1 MNINEIIRR
10 ANEQGTGIRIANVQN
25 VDPTTRTVELA
36 FSSTAQI
43 DRWFGGEILGH
54 DKGEVRLDRLNDGG
68 PLLMDH
74 NWTDQIGVVESARI
88 DDDGVGRATVRFSKA
103 PRAQEIFQDVQD
115 GIRRHV
121 SVGYT
126 VHALKLISDDD
137 EDGPVYRVTDWEP
150 TEISMVSVPADNSV
164 GVGRNLSHSGVK
176 TGGEI
181 GNNDPAE
188 TGKKQTGEKR
198 MPGTTT
204 TPEPTAPATIPAQ
217 PVRANEGEMNTAH
230 QANENRMKNIL
241 DLGRQYGANDL
252 AIEHAMNPNGS
263 VESLQ
268 RALLERQKGT
278 QPMPSSTSDIGMT
291 KRDLGNFSILRA
303 VRALANPHDKRAQDA
318 AGFEMEISQEAAKK
332 QAQRDGKGIII
343 PSDVLRHNLSDG
355 ASMFRDGSGTMNT
368 GSNGQTGPGSTGAN
382 TVQTSVL
389 AGSYID
395 ILRNKAVFVRGA
407 RMLGGL
413 VGNISIPKQ
422 TAATKGYWIGE
433 GDDATFSA
441 MDFGAVELKP
451 KTAAANTVIT
461 RRLLE
466 QSSMDVEMLVRSD
479 LAKQMALTIDYS
491 GYYGTGG
498 ENTPLGLANFK
509 GISGIEF
516 AGPQPTWQ
524 ELVELETLIAE
535 KNADVDSMRFKAR
548 PSFRGYAKTALKF
561 NVNGSQII
569 WEEGG
574 TVNGY
579 PVDVTNQVEQGDL
592 FFGNFGDVLMGMWGG
607 LELIV
612 DPYTRSTAGNVVLTT
627 FHDIDWQFR
636 RTESFIYAK
645 GGSGSTTQTTAQTA
659 PATSAGKSGD

>member
-10 ANEQGTGIRIANVQN
+10 ANEQGTGKRIASVQS
-25 VDPTTRTVELA
+25 VDPATRTVELA
-36 FSSTAQI
+36 FSSTAQVE
-43 DRWFGGEILGH
+43 RWFGGEILGH
-54 DKGEVRLDRLNDGG
+54 EKGEVRLDRLNDGG

-74 NWTDQIGVVESARI
+74 DWTDQIGVVESARI
-88 DDDGVGRATVRFSKA
+88 DDDGVGRATVRFSRA
-103 PRAQEIFQDVQD
+103 PRAEEVFQDVQD

-121 SVGYT
+121 SVGYA
-126 VHALKLISDDD
+126 VHAMKLASESD
-137 EDGPVYRVTDWEP
+137 ETSPVYRVTDWEP
-150 TEISMVSVPADNSV
+150 TEISLVSVPADHSV
-164 GVGRNLSHSGVK
+164 GIGRGLSHSGVK

-181 GNNDPAE
+181 GNNDPARTE
-188 TGKKQTGEKR
+188 TGTEKTGENR
-198 MPGTTT
+198 MPTTPT
-204 TPEPTAPATIPAQ
+204 TPEPNAPAPTPAQ
-217 PVRANEGEMNTAH
+217 PVRDPEGER
-230 QANENRMKNIL
+230 QAAMQAERNRVKAIL
-241 DLGRQYGANDL
+241 DLGRQFQATEL
-252 AIEHAMNPNGS
+252 AAEHAANPDGT

-268 RALLERQKGT
+268 RALLERQGKT
-278 QPMPSSTSDIGMT
+278 VPVPSATSDVGMT
-291 KRDLGNFSILRA
+291 QKDLRNYSILRA
-303 VRALANPHDKRAQDA
+303 VRGMVSQDRRAKDA
-318 AGFEMEISQEAAKK
+318 AGFEMEVSQEAAKH
-332 QAQRDGKGIII
+332 QTQRSSDGIII
-343 PSDVLRHNLSDG
+343 PSDVLRHNPSDG
-355 ASMFRDGSGTMNT
+355 FSMFRDGSGTMNT
-368 GSNGQTGPGSTGAN
+368 GSNGQTGPGSSGAA
-382 TVQTSVL
+382 TIQTTVL

-395 ILRNKAVFVRGA
+395 ILRNKAVFARGA

-413 VGNISIPKQ
+413 VGNISIPRQ
-422 TAATKGYWIGE
+422 AAATKGYWIGE
-433 GDDATFSA
+433 GDDAIFSA
-441 MDFGAVELKP
+441 MDFGSVELSP

-466 QSSMDVEMLVRSD
+466 QSSMDVEMLVRAD

-498 ENTPLGLANFK
+498 KNQPLGLANFA
-509 GISGIEF
+509 GIGGMTF

-569 WEEGG
+569 WEDGG

-579 PVDVTNQVEQGDL
+579 PVDVTNQVAPGDL

-612 DPYTRSTAGNVVLTT
+612 DPYSRSTAANVVLTT
-627 FHDIDWQFR
+627 FQDIDWQFR

-645 GGSGSTTQTTAQTA
+645 GGSGASTQ
-659 PATSAGKSGD
+659 PASSGGSGKSGS

>member
-10 ANEQGTGIRIANVQN
+10 ANEQGTGKRIASVQS
-25 VDPTTRTVELA
+25 VDPATRTVELA
-36 FSSTAQI
+36 FSSTAQVE
-43 DRWFGGEILGH
+43 RWFGGEILGH
-54 DKGEVRLDRLNDGG
+54 EKGEVRLDRLNDGG

-74 NWTDQIGVVESARI
+74 DWTDQIGVVESARI
-88 DDDGVGRATVRFSKA
+88 DDDGVGRATVRFSRA
-103 PRAQEIFQDVQD
+103 PRAEEVFQDVQD

-121 SVGYT
+121 SVGYA
-126 VHALKLISDDD
+126 VHAMKLASESD
-137 EDGPVYRVTDWEP
+137 ETSPVYRVTDWEP
-150 TEISMVSVPADNSV
+150 TEISLVSVPADHSV
-164 GVGRNLSHSGVK
+164 GIGRGLSHSGVK

-181 GNNDPAE
+181 GDNDPAMTE
-188 TGKKQTGEKR
+188 TGTEKTGENR
-198 MPGTTT
+198 MPGTNT
-204 TPEPTAPATIPAQ
+204 TPEPNNTPTNTTPAQ
-217 PVRANEGEMNTAH
+217 PVRDHEGER
-230 QANENRMKNIL
+230 QAAMQAERNRVNGIL
-241 DLGRQYGANDL
+241 DLGRQYGATDL
-252 AIEHAMNPNGS
+252 AFEHARNPNGS

-268 RALLERQKGT
+268 RALLERQKGS
-278 QPMPSSTSDIGMT
+278 QPVPSATSDVGMT

-303 VRALANPHDKRAQDA
+303 VRALSNPHDRRAQDA
-318 AGFEMEISQEAAKK
+318 AGFEMEVSQEAAKK

-343 PSDVLRHNLSDG
+343 PSDVLRHNPSG
-355 ASMFRDGSGTMNT
+355 GFSMFRDGSGTMNT
-368 GSNGQTGPGSTGAN
+368 GSNGQTGPGSTGGS

-395 ILRNKAVFVRGA
+395 ILRNKAVFARGA

-422 TAATKGYWIGE
+422 AAATKGYWIGE

-466 QSSMDVEMLVRSD
+466 QSSVDVEMLVRAD

-498 ENTPLGLANFK
+498 ENTPLGLANFQ
-509 GISGIEF
+509 GIGGMTF

-548 PSFRGYAKTALKF
+548 ASFRGYAKTALKF

-569 WEEGG
+569 WEDGG

-579 PVDVTNQVEQGDL
+579 PVDVTNQVSPGDL

-627 FHDIDWQFR
+627 FQDIDWQFR

-645 GGSGSTTQTTAQTA
+645 GGSGAPTQ
-659 PATSAGKSGD
+659 PASSGGSSKSGS

>member
-10 ANEQGTGIRIANVQN
+10 ANEKGTGVRIANVQS
-25 VDPTTRTVELA
+25 VDPAARTVDLA

-54 DKGEVRLDRLNDGG
+54 DAGEVRLDRLNDGG

-74 NWTDQIGVVESARI
+74 DWTDQIGVVDNARI
-88 DDDGVGRATVRFSKA
+88 DTDGVGRATVRFSKA
-103 PRAQEIFQDVQD
+103 PRAQEIFQDVHD

-126 VHALKLISDDD
+126 VKAMKLISDD
-137 EDGPVYRVTDWEP
+137 ENGPVYRVTDWEP
-150 TEISMVSVPADNSV
+150 TEISLVSVPADNSV
-164 GVGRNLSHSGVK
+164 GVGRSLSHSGVK

-181 GNNDPAE
+181 GNNDLAE
-188 TGKKQTGEKR
+188 TGSKKTGENR
-198 MPGTTT
+198 MPTTPT
-204 TPEPTAPATIPAQ
+204 TPEPNAPATNTAPAQ
-217 PVRANEGEMNTAH
+217 PVQGHEGERNAAM
-230 QANENRMKNIL
+230 QDERNRVNSIL
-241 DLGRQYGANDL
+241 DLGRQFNAADL
-252 AIEHAMNPNGS
+252 AAEHARNPAGS

-278 QPMPSSTSDIGMT
+278 QPVPSSTSDVGMT
-291 KRDLGNFSILRA
+291 RRDLGNFSILRA
-303 VRALANPHDKRAQDA
+303 VRAIANPHDRRAQDA
-318 AGFEMEISQEAAKK
+318 AGFEMEVSQEAAKK

-343 PSDVLRHNLSDG
+343 PSDVLRHNPSDSF
-355 ASMFRDGSGTMNT
+355 SMFRDGSGTMNT
-368 GSNGQTGPGSTGAN
+368 GSNGQTGPGSTGGS

-395 ILRNKAVFVRGA
+395 ILRNKAVFARGA

-422 TAATKGYWIGE
+422 AAATKGYWIGE

-466 QSSMDVEMLVRSD
+466 QSSVDVEMLVRAD

-498 ENTPLGLANFK
+498 ENSPLGLANFQ
-509 GISGIEF
+509 GISGMTF
-516 AGPQPTWQ
+516 AGPQPTWE

-579 PVDVTNQVEQGDL
+579 PVDVTNQVQPGDL

-627 FHDIDWQFR
+627 FQDIDWQFR

-645 GGSGSTTQTTAQTA
+645 GGSGASTQ
-659 PATSAGKSGD
+659 PASSGGSSKSGS